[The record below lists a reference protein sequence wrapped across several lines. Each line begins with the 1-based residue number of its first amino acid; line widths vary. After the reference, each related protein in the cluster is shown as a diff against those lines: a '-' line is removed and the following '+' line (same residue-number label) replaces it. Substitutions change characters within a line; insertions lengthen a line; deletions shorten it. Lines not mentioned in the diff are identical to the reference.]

1 MKRPTS
7 KAARPSVVPPYLL
20 DRLAQAADARLS
32 ARAVN
37 TLRIDTSQRAV
48 RLAAPPAPASARPPG
63 QVDRQVHDA
72 GGGLQLPGALVRS
85 EGQPAHADV
94 AVNEA
99 YDHLGATYALF
110 WQAYGRHSLDGAGR
124 ALVASVHYGEE
135 YDNAFW
141 NGAQMVFGDGDGDVF
156 NRFTIAVD
164 IVAHELTHGVIDHE
178 GGLRYEGQSGALNE
192 SLCDVFGSLAKQHV
206 AGQRAD
212 QADWLI
218 GAGLFTAKVR
228 ARAALDG
235 AARQRL
241 RRSPAGPR
249 PAAGTHAGLRADR
262 RGQWRR
268 AYQFRHSQPCIPSGR
283 HRAGRPC
290 LGGSRP
296 DLVRHLAPAGADAAG
311 RFRPVRAPVGGTGRP
326 PWRGPGG
333 GAAGLDRCRGT
344 DMIALPSLEQ
354 AAEVRVSRQGGV
366 AFVLALVRTRRFELG
381 ACSATLRAQIDAA
394 LHSAA
399 GQARDACGQGDQR
412 YFRVE
417 VHFGAGSRAEPLRF
431 DVPEELAPH
440 DLVWLWRSAPTR

>member
-72 GGGLQLPGALVRS
+72 GGGLQLPGALARS

-124 ALVASVHYGEE
+124 PLVASVHYGEE
-135 YDNAFW
+135 YENAFW
-141 NGAQMVFGDGDGDVF
+141 NGAQMVFGDGDGEVF

-218 GAGLFTAKVR
+218 GAGLFTAKVQ
-228 ARAALDG
+228 ARALRSMAQPGSAYDDPLLGRDPQPGHMRDFVQTGEDNGGVHINSGIPNRAFHLAAIALGGHAWEVAGRIWYDTLRLPALTPQADFALFARLSVEQAGRHG
-235 AARQRL
+235 AA
-241 RRSPAGPR
+241 
-249 PAAGTHAGLRADR
+249 
-262 RGQWRR
+262 
-268 AYQFRHSQPCIPSGR
+268 
-283 HRAGRPC
+283 
-290 LGGSRP
+290 
-296 DLVRHLAPAGADAAG
+296 
-311 RFRPVRAPVGGTGRP
+311 
-326 PWRGPGG
+326 
-333 GAAGLDRCRGT
+333 
-344 DMIALPSLEQ
+344 Q
-354 AAEVRVSRQGGV
+354 AAVRQAWTDVGV
-366 AFVLALVRTRRFELG
+366 LT
-381 ACSATLRAQIDAA
+381 
-394 LHSAA
+394 
-399 GQARDACGQGDQR
+399 
-412 YFRVE
+412 
-417 VHFGAGSRAEPLRF
+417 
-431 DVPEELAPH
+431 
-440 DLVWLWRSAPTR
+440 